1 MVATDRFVELS
12 EAIQLR
18 RQWQSDGKRV
28 VFTNGCFDLL
38 HPGHVTYLEAAK
50 ALGDILVIGLNS
62 DDSIRLLKGPTRP
75 VNGLADR
82 AHMLAG
88 LRAVDL
94 VVPFSEETPIKLIK
108 ALLPDLLV
116 KGGDYDPDKIVGAKE
131 VREAGGKVVVVPFL
145 DGHSSSN
152 LIGKIQN
159 LSG

>member
-18 RQWQSDGKRV
+18 RQWQTYGKRV